1 MKLEIKRMRFAL
13 ISVLLLCAMAR
24 QTGAATIIVTNTNDS
39 GPGSLRQA
47 LANANNGDTINFAVT
62 GAITLTSG
70 GLGITK
76 NVTISGPGANQLA
89 VNGNQ
94 ALFVF
99 GVFPQRTVNISGLRI
114 RNGQVGV
121 YNNQGTVSVSN
132 CALSGNSSAGLYNHV
147 GASMTLANSNISNN
161 SGTGADNQGTLTV
174 SSCVLSDNSNAGISN
189 SGTVTVSN
197 CALIGN
203 SGGMTS
209 FGTLTVSYCEI
220 SGNSGDGIF
229 NGGTLT
235 VSNCALSGNTYDGIG
250 NRAFGTASLTVVNS
264 NVSDNGGIGISNY
277 VEEST
282 TLTVTMRSTTVSG
295 NSAGGVLAQG
305 GGVIFGG
312 SIQVT
317 VTDCT
322 VSGNSFWGG
331 IHATGLTNLTVTNST
346 ISGNSANTGFPGG
359 DSGGGIYGADLVE
372 NSTISGNSAATTG
385 GGIYGGV
392 IEIVNSTISGNSAG
406 TSGGGIYNFPYSL
419 NVANSTITGN
429 SAPSGGG
436 IYNVGSLEVSNTIL
450 NAGASGE
457 NIFNDGGTIT
467 SLGYNLSSDDG
478 GGYLTGPGDQINTD
492 PLLGPLQDN
501 GGPTFTHA
509 LLPGSPAIDAGDPNF
524 HPPPFNDQRGC
535 PFDRVFNGRI
545 DIGSFETQPPRR
557 PCPTPRPRPTPR
569 Q

>member
-1 MKLEIKRMRFAL
+1 
-13 ISVLLLCAMAR
+13 
-24 QTGAATIIVTNTNDS
+24 
-39 GPGSLRQA
+39 
-47 LANANNGDTINFAVT
+47 
-62 GAITLTSG
+62 
-70 GLGITK
+70 
-76 NVTISGPGANQLA
+76 
-89 VNGNQ
+89 
-94 ALFVF
+94 
-99 GVFPQRTVNISGLRI
+99 
-114 RNGQVGV
+114 
-121 YNNQGTVSVSN
+121 
-132 CALSGNSSAGLYNHV
+132 
-147 GASMTLANSNISNN
+147 
-161 SGTGADNQGTLTV
+161 
-174 SSCVLSDNSNAGISN
+174 
-189 SGTVTVSN
+189 
-197 CALIGN
+197 
-203 SGGMTS
+203 MTS

-235 VSNCALSGNTYDGIG
+235 VSNCALSGNSGDGIG
-250 NRAFGTASLTVVNS
+250 NRAFRAASLTVVNS
-264 NVSDNGGIGISNY
+264 NVSDNHCIGISNY
-277 VEEST
+277 VEEFA

-372 NSTISGNSAATTG
+372 NSTISGNSAATSG

-406 TSGGGIYNFPYSL
+406 TSGGGIYNFPYSF

-436 IYNVGSLEVSNTIL
+436 IYNVGSVEVSNTIL

-457 NIFNDGGTIT
+457 NIFNSGGTIT
-467 SLGYNLSSDDG
+467 SIGYNLSSDDG

-524 HPPPFNDQRGC
+524 TPPPFYDQRGWISS
-535 PFDRVFNGRI
+535 RI
-545 DIGSFETQPPRR
+545 QRSHRHRFI
-557 PCPTPRPRPTPR
+557 
-569 Q
+569 